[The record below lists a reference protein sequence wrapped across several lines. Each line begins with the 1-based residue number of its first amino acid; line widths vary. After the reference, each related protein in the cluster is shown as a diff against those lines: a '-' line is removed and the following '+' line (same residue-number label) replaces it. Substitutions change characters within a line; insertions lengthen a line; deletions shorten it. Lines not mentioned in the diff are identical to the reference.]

1 MKVFKTWSNS
11 KPSEGQKFTMPSQT
25 TPDQTMSMKT
35 ILERYAKGLPVADG
49 KEPIWDE
56 DPENSAGINPRTLDL
71 VDLQEMG
78 LKNAER
84 IKDLTNKKSLEDA
97 EAINKKKEER
107 ESKKK
112 EMLDTIKSL
121 MGKKDADEEAAQ
133 H

>member
-25 TPDQTMSMKT
+25 VPDQTMSMKT

-84 IKDLTNKKSLEDA
+84 IKNLTHKKSIEDA
-97 EAINKKKEER
+97 EAMNKKKEEKNKSTHFLYVAVKR
-107 ESKKK
+107 EK
-112 EMLDTIKSL
+112 EYFT
-121 MGKKDADEEAAQ
+121 GEASVS
-133 H
+133 